1 MARKHILG
9 LFLLGLFLLIVFA
22 VVAVVMRPAPQQVAA
37 IPTLMSLP
45 TITETQPPTDSPTQ
59 LPTTI
64 SPTEGPIEE
73 TATVVSAEIIAPTER
88 SAPVIPTHTAT
99 ATTALAATEI
109 PPTASAATTV
119 PPVVIVSTSAPVAV
133 QPPPPA
139 PNVVVISFAPESST
153 AERAAYIEAIGG
165 QIETSIEALDTVVVS
180 LPEAATAQALEAAP
194 IVQQA
199 EPDYFATVLEAPD
212 DPLYPEQWGLQA
224 IGAESVWARLPEGA
238 QRVTIAV
245 IDTGICADHPELA
258 GRILAGYD
266 FVDDDAVPQDDFG
279 HGCAVAGVIAAQMG
293 NGQGIAGL
301 APNAQILPVRV
312 LNSSGYGSYSDI
324 AEGIIYAADQ
334 GAQVINLSLGGMN
347 PSTVLENAV
356 GYAMSRGVQVVAA
369 AGNNFGGQIMY
380 PAAYAPV
387 ISVGALDQHLQHSS
401 FNPAGAL
408 DVYAPGQGISALA
421 LNGGYTALSGTSLAA
436 PHVSAAIAL
445 SMALGEPFVAN
456 GQNLS
461 LGESGAAPTIPPT
474 ATAEPTLESVV
485 LPEDNFNN
493 ITIDRDAVDRPT
505 YPVSS
510 DLYQLAQ
517 LYQQSTVQALTFAET
532 SLLQLNGSRVLVD
545 IAAENEAV
553 VPAVI
558 AALPGIG
565 AEVLAHAENF
575 ITAYVPIDQLEA
587 ATNLPGVQFIQ
598 SALPPMPL
606 DGELSPRAQ
615 FDGSAQA
622 LTQGVAASNANIWQ
636 SAGFNGN
643 GVKVGVIDAG
653 FLNYTNAIASGDL
666 PTIASGR
673 LVIYQP
679 PGMSFFLDT
688 DHGTAVAE
696 IVYDM
701 APMATIYL
709 GTPNSPTSMANYI
722 VDMACNLGIKVIQS
736 SIGFYVEEDGD
747 GTGLVTNAIA
757 QAEDCGAL
765 YVQAAGNNANY
776 HWDMAA
782 TLASFGGDSQLD
794 FTPGDEVLHFGN
806 GSGSCYTLS
815 AGTSINVYLRWDA
828 WPTTNQDYDLF
839 LIRWTGSEWVNVVQS
854 SRDQSV
860 GGVSPTEW
868 INTLTPTAGCYGL
881 YIDKWSATGN
891 HTFDLMGHNMP
902 NFEYIVQSRS
912 LVDPATSI
920 DSFGVAAVDVINYS
934 REYYSSIGPAHA
946 AGGTINDGAANQQP
960 RIAGYANVN
969 TSVNSSFN
977 GTSAAAPHVSG
988 AAALVMERFPSYGA
1002 PQIRALLES
1011 RALDMGT
1018 GGYDTQY
1025 GMGRLW
1031 LGLPTLTPIPTG
1043 STTQND
1049 TGFVEYNGAWTLQNN
1064 GLYNGGTT
1072 HTTGTP
1078 GASANF
1084 RVSIAVGG
1092 GITVGRTLGPD
1103 RGNMLVCVGS
1113 APCLTFS
1120 NYSPTYLFQQPLTI
1134 LSQVSGNT
1142 LVTIS
1147 HVGNAGQYI
1156 DVDFVSATGVYQPL
1170 SAGGTV
1176 QFQDS
1181 SAAIAY
1187 NGLWTTLSSGAY
1199 NGGTMRYSSQPGMSY
1214 TFMVTAN
1221 AGERLR
1227 ILRTLAPDRGSM
1239 RVCFSEIYGCQVIN
1253 NYSPGV
1259 AYQQEAVVMLPW
1271 TATYP
1276 VTVTFIGSQG
1286 QYLDIDAIE
1295 FIVPQAPLTLG
1306 NTFQENS
1313 PNLNFAGSWGTHN
1326 SVNYNG
1332 GSMRFSGLPG
1342 SNISFRVSGNA
1353 GQRLEFIRTMAPDRG
1368 NMRVCVE
1375 SECADYSNF
1384 SFATRHQQSL
1394 SILLNHTGNFQIT
1407 ITHQGQAGQYLDLDA
1422 VRLVNGPTALT
1433 VGATYQNDSPNL
1445 IFNGLW
1451 APHANAVY
1459 DGGTIFFTSEPKASV
1474 TFMVNATAGQ
1484 YLVLERVVAPDRANF
1499 TVCFSYLYGCQTIN
1513 NISST
1518 VQYQKPISILL
1529 PWTALYPVTIT
1540 FQGTGSQFGDIDL
1553 IAISNVLVQDLLLPA
1568 TATATIT
1575 ETATLTYTPSASPT
1589 GTYTSTET
1597 ITPET
1602 TVEIPS
1608 ATATSISTVTTT
1620 ETETPQPTDTPLP
1633 TLTPVPPT
1641 ETPQPTD
1648 TPLPTLTPVLPT
1660 ETPQPTDTPLPTLT
1674 PVPPTETPQ
1683 PTLPPTAVI
1692 VPTLPPPE
1700 VPVAGAA

>member
-9 LFLLGLFLLIVFA
+9 LFLIGLFLLIVFA
-22 VVAVVMRPAPQQVAA
+22 VVAVVIRPAPQQVAVV
-37 IPTLMSLP
+37 PTLMSLP
-45 TITETQPPTDSPTQ
+45 TVTETQPPTELPTRF
-59 LPTTI
+59 PTTI
-64 SPTEGPIEE
+64 SPTEQVLEE
-73 TATVVSAEIIAPTER
+73 TTAVSAETIAPTEP
-88 SAPVIPTHTAT
+88 STAVIPTHTAT
-99 ATTALAATEI
+99 ATTTLVPTEI
-109 PPTASAATTV
+109 PPTASAAATV
-119 PPVVIVSTSAPVAV
+119 PPVVIVSTSAPVVV
-133 QPPPPA
+133 QPPPAA

-153 AERAAYIEAIGG
+153 AERAAYIETIGG
-165 QIETSIEALDTVVVS
+165 QIERSIEALNTVVVS
-180 LPEAATAQALEAAP
+180 LPETATAQALEAAP

-199 EPDYFATVLEAPD
+199 EPDYFATVLEAPN
-212 DPLYPEQWGLQA
+212 DPLYPEQWGLYA

-238 QRVTIAV
+238 QQVTVAV

-279 HGCAVAGVIAAQMG
+279 HGCAVAGVIAAQAG

-312 LNSSGYGSYSDI
+312 LNSSGYGTYSDI

-334 GAQVINLSLGGMN
+334 GAQVINLSLGGTN
-347 PSTVLENAV
+347 ASTVLENAV
-356 GYAMSRGVQVVAA
+356 GYAMSRGAQVVAA
-369 AGNNFGGQIMY
+369 AGNNFGGAIMY

-387 ISVGALDQHLQHSS
+387 ISVGALDQSLQHSS

-408 DVYAPGQGISALA
+408 DVYAPGQSITALA
-421 LNGGYTALSGTSLAA
+421 LNGGYTSLSGTSLAA

-445 SMALGEPFVAN
+445 YIALGEPFVAN

-461 LGESGAAPTIPPT
+461 LGQGSIAPTHPPT
-474 ATAEPTLESVV
+474 STPEPTIEGIT

-493 ITIDRDAVDRPT
+493 ITVDRDAVNRPT

-517 LYQQSTVQALTFAET
+517 LYQQNTVQALAFAET

-587 ATNLPGVQFIQ
+587 ATNLPGVQFVQ
-598 SALPPMPL
+598 SALRPMPL
-606 DGELSPRAQ
+606 DGDMSPRAQ
-615 FDGSAQA
+615 IEGSAQA
-622 LTQGVAASNANIWQ
+622 LTQGVAASNANVWHT
-636 SAGFNGN
+636 AGWLGN

-679 PGMSFFLDT
+679 SGMSFFLDT

-722 VDMACNLGIKVIQS
+722 VDMACNLGVKVIQS
-736 SIGFYVEEDGD
+736 SIAFYVAEDGD

-782 TLASFGGDSQLD
+782 TLANFDGDSQLD
-794 FTPGDEVLHFGN
+794 FAPGDEVLHFGDN
-806 GSGSCYTLS
+806 SASCYTLS
-815 AGTSINVYLRWDA
+815 AGYPINVYLRWNA
-828 WPTTNQDYDLF
+828 WPTTNQDYDLY
-839 LIRWTGSEWVNVVQS
+839 LVRWTGGSEWVTVTQS
-854 SRDQSV
+854 IRDQSA
-860 GGVSPTEW
+860 GGISPAEW
-868 INTLTPTAGCYGL
+868 INTSIATAGCYGL

-920 DSFGVAAVDVINYS
+920 DSFAVAAVDVDSPYP

-977 GTSAAAPHVSG
+977 GTSSAAPHVSG
-988 AAALVMERFPSYGA
+988 AAALVMGRFPSYGV

-1011 RALDMGT
+1011 RALDIGA

-1031 LGLPTLTPIPTG
+1031 LGNATLTPIPTG

-1049 TGFVEYNGAWTLQNN
+1049 TGFVEYSGPWTLQNN
-1064 GLYNGGTT
+1064 SSYNGGTA

-1092 GITVGRTLGPD
+1092 GVTIGRTLGPD

-1120 NYSPTYLFQQPLTI
+1120 NYSPTYIFQQPLTI

-1142 LVTIS
+1142 LVTVS

-1156 DVDFVSATGVYQPL
+1156 DVDFVSASGVFQPL
-1170 SAGGTV
+1170 SAGGAA

-1187 NGLWTTLSSGAY
+1187 NGLWTTHNSGAY

-1239 RVCFSEIYGCQVIN
+1239 RVCFSEIYGCQVIS

-1259 AYQQEAVVMLPW
+1259 AYQQEAIVMLPW

-1422 VRLVNGPTALT
+1422 VRLVNGPAILT
-1433 VGATYQNDSPNL
+1433 VGTTYQNDSPNL

-1451 APHANAVY
+1451 APHTHAAY
-1459 DGGTIFFTSEPKASV
+1459 DGGTIFFTSEPQANV

-1518 VQYQKPISILL
+1518 VQFQKPISILL

-1553 IAISNVLVQDLLLPA
+1553 IAISNVLVQDLSLPETA
-1568 TATATIT
+1568 TATATVTQTLTETMT

-1589 GTYTSTET
+1589 STYAGTET

-1608 ATATSISTVTTT
+1608 ATATSTSTVTTT

-1641 ETPQPTD
+1641 ETP
-1648 TPLPTLTPVLPT
+1648 LPTLTPAPPT
-1660 ETPQPTDTPLPTLT
+1660 ETPLPTLT
-1674 PVPPTETPQ
+1674 PVPPTLTP
-1683 PTLPPTAVI
+1683 LPTAVI

-1700 VPVAGAA
+1700 VTVEGAA